1 MKNLLLLLSIL
12 ISCLVFS
19 QTQEYSGVVFEN
31 NTNTP
36 ILGATVTVKGTNIFS
51 RTDFDGNFTISVPKI
66 NEVLVFSFSGYETIE
81 YQLKEEKFITIQMQT
96 HRERGIW
103 MSIGS
108 FSDLIFAPYGISISN
123 GQEEQNLLHF
133 EDFQE
138 RISLNLA
145 IASDFNDNLIYKA
158 KFIYHLPLVNWSLSN
173 TSIEYVNKDYSEFKF
188 EDLNLS
194 TNVTRIGFINALL
207 SAKLGVQKFDDDEG
221 FGGAIGIE
229 KEYYNL
235 RFQYGAQIGYW
246 NDYFTYNILLRKFL
260 IKNRL
265 SVIANYDRIK
275 NTHFFEVGLHY
286 LFKTDQPKY

>member
-1 MKNLLLLLSIL
+1 MKNLLLVISLSI
-12 ISCLVFS
+12 SHLVFG
-19 QTQEYSGVVFEN
+19 QIKEYSGVVLEGN
-31 NTNTP
+31 LP
-36 ILGATVTVKGTNIFS
+36 ILGATVTVKGTEIFS
-51 RTDFDGNFTISVPKI
+51 KTDFDGNFTIHVPNN
-66 NEVLVFSFSGYETIE
+66 NEILIFSFSGYETIE
-81 YQLKEEKFITIQMQT
+81 YQLRNDNFIKIQMNAP
-96 HRERGIW
+96 RERGIW

-145 IASDFNDNLIYKA
+145 IASDFSDNLMYKA
-158 KFIYHLPLVNWSLSN
+158 KFTYHLPLVNWSLSN

-207 SAKLGVQKFDDDEG
+207 TAKLGVQIFDDDEG
-221 FGGAIGIE
+221 FGGAIGVE
-229 KEYYNL
+229 KKYYNL

-246 NDYFTYNILLRKFL
+246 NDDFTYNFHLRKFL

-275 NTHFFEVGLHY
+275 NTHFFEVGLHF